1 MMPDRRRI
9 RPRGAAHPGA
19 RRLGRRGF
27 LSGVAALMV
36 AGMGGLWSGKPE
48 QDEPTM
54 RSERRANGALPTLY
68 IPHGGGP
75 CFFMDWAMGPLD
87 TWERMRTSLQQLGER
102 FADVSTLL
110 VVSAHWEAPAVTV
123 QTGAR
128 PPLFY
133 DYYGFPP
140 HTYELTWPAP
150 GAPQVARRALD
161 LLRAGGIDARE
172 DAGRGFDHGTFV
184 PLKVAF
190 PEAHIPT
197 FQVSLRAG
205 LDPTE
210 HLAIGRALAPLRE
223 DGVLIVGSGMSFH
236 NMRAFMQAGGR
247 HVLDTSRRFDA
258 WLGAQCTGPPR
269 ERDAALARWDRAPG
283 ARFCHPREEHL
294 LPLMIAAGAA
304 SDEPGRVL
312 FRDEV
317 MGVAVS
323 ALEFG
328 ARGIG

>member
-1 MMPDRRRI
+1 MMPHRRRI
-9 RPRGAAHPGA
+9 RIREAAHPGA
-19 RRLGRRGF
+19 RLLGRRGF
-27 LSGVAALMV
+27 LSGIAALIA
-36 AGMGGLWSGKPE
+36 AGIGALWRGERE

-54 RSERRANGALPTLY
+54 QSEHRANGALPTIY

-75 CFFMDWAMGPLD
+75 CFFMDWNMGPPD
-87 TWERMRTSLQQLGER
+87 TWDSMRTSLQRLGER

-110 VVSAHWEAPAVTV
+110 VVSAHWEEPVVTV
-123 QTGAR
+123 QTSAR

-140 HTYELTWPAP
+140 HTYELAWPAP
-150 GAPQVARRALD
+150 GAPQVARRTLD
-161 LLRAGGIDARE
+161 LLRAAGIDARE
-172 DAGRGFDHGTFV
+172 DAERGFDHGTFV

-197 FQVSLRAG
+197 LQVSLKAG
-205 LDPTE
+205 LNPTE

-236 NMRAFMQAGGR
+236 NMRAIMQAGGR

-258 WLGAQCTGPPR
+258 WLEAQCTGVPR
-269 ERDAALARWDRAPG
+269 DRDSALVRWDRAPE

-304 SDEPGRVL
+304 SGEPGRVL

-317 MGVAVS
+317 MGVTVS

-328 ARGIG
+328 AVV